1 MGPTEPKAIT
11 RAGFSVGL
19 AIRSRA
25 YREALALYLHEA
37 GDFAI
42 TDLGDGPV
50 DTLIERLLALVPDAA
65 LVDLPLPVCAT
76 LIRET
81 HRAQP
86 SIKII
91 ALNLEDDT
99 PSVVSLFEIGLT
111 GYLPPSCS
119 IDEIRSAIQKA
130 LAGEVDCDPRV
141 TAAIVRRLS
150 EVGDRDGNSG
160 AAMISPREARV
171 LSFLETGLTN
181 KQIAVELG
189 VEESTIKNHVHN
201 ILRKLGVHHRR
212 EAVRRYRRDL
222 IL

>member
-1 MGPTEPKAIT
+1 MGPSEPKATT
-11 RAGFSVGL
+11 RAGISVGL

-25 YREALALYLHEA
+25 YREALALHLRA
-37 GDFAI
+37 ASDFEV
-42 TDLGDGPV
+42 TDLGGGPV
-50 DTLIERLLALVPDAA
+50 DTLITRLLALVPDVA

-76 LIRET
+76 LIREA
-81 HRAQP
+81 HRAEP
-86 SIKII
+86 TIRIM

-99 PSVVSLFEIGLT
+99 PSVVSLFEIGLS
-111 GYLPPSCS
+111 GYLRPSCS

-130 LAGEVDCDPRV
+130 LAGEVHCDPCV

-160 AAMISPREARV
+160 ATMISPREARV

-181 KQIAVELG
+181 KQIALELG

-222 IL
+222 SL

>member
-1 MGPTEPKAIT
+1 MGRPEPTAIT

-25 YREALALYLHEA
+25 YREALALHLRA
-37 GDFAI
+37 TSAFVV

-50 DTLIERLLALVPDAA
+50 VTLIERLLALVPAVA
-65 LVDLPLPVCAT
+65 LVDLPPPVCAT
-76 LIRET
+76 LIREA
-81 HRAQP
+81 HRAEP
-86 SIKII
+86 TIRII

-99 PSVVSLFEIGLT
+99 PSVVSLFETGLT

-119 IDEIRSAIQKA
+119 IDEIRSAIQNA
-130 LAGEVDCDPRV
+130 LAGEVHCDPRV

-150 EVGDRDGNSG
+150 EVGDRDENSG
-160 AAMISPREARV
+160 AALISPREARV